1 MSPEECAAA
10 VAVLAGGE
18 GGPAD
23 EEKVVAA
30 ELATVGLEE
39 PVDGAFN
46 RVADADAAEFDALAM
61 GTGTGES
68 HLYLPAAPGETGL
81 R

>member
-1 MSPEECAAA
+1 M
-10 VAVLAGGE
+10 AVLAGGE

-23 EEKVVAA
+23 EEEVVAA
-30 ELATVGLEE
+30 EFAPVGLEE

-46 RVADADAAEFDALAM
+46 GVADADAAEFNALAM
-61 GTGTGES
+61 GTGAGEG
-68 HLYLPAAPGETGL
+68 HLYLPAVPGETGL